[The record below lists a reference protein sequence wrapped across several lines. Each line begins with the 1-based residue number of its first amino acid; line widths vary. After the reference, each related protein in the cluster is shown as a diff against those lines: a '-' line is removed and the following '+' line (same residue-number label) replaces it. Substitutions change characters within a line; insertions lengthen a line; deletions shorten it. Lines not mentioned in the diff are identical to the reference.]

1 MGAELQKS
9 LILGAFAL
17 LLGSTSAFADCV
29 RVGQIVTCSGL
40 DADGFGGNSNDFD
53 NLEITVETGAEVT
66 GGATAR
72 ALRLDDGG
80 SITVQTGAVVRSD
93 ANEGIE
99 ADNDTTVV
107 NFGVIEG
114 FDDALQVNDGAMI
127 DNYGRIENIGT
138 NLDDPQD
145 AIDIDS
151 GIINNYAGGIIRS
164 TLDAAIDVDGNERG
178 GVTVNNAGLIS
189 GAIGVL
195 QDPANLSAQIINNEG
210 TLTGTSGV
218 AFDLGFGQDRY
229 VHKAGAALNGSGIF
243 GSDDDVMEIHALDIA
258 GPFGG
263 RGALM
268 DGGEG
273 FDLFDLSAFSVSS
286 LTFASYGSTVL
297 TMGLN
302 GGAGEVM
309 FNLTNWESILFS
321 DFSGSQSDVA
331 ARFTDPAP
339 VPLPAGGMLLAFAL
353 AGLAGLRRRAA

>member
-1 MGAELQKS
+1 MGATLQKTVIFS
-9 LILGAFAL
+9 AFAL
-17 LLGSTSAFADCV
+17 LLGTTSALADCV
-29 RVGQIVTCSGL
+29 QVGQIVTCSGF
-40 DADGFGGNSNDFD
+40 DADGFGGNTSAFD
-53 NLEITVETGAEVT
+53 DLQVTVETGAEVT

-72 ALRLDDGG
+72 ALRLDDDGT
-80 SITVQTGAVVRSD
+80 ITIQSGAIVRSD

-114 FDDALQVNDGAMI
+114 FDDALQVNDGALI

-138 NLDDPQD
+138 NVDDPQD
-145 AIDIDS
+145 AVDIDS
-151 GIINNYAGGIIRS
+151 GVINNYAGAVIRS
-164 TLDAAIDVDGNERG
+164 TLDAAIDVDGGERG
-178 GVTVNNAGLIS
+178 DVTINNAGLIS
-189 GAIGVL
+189 GTIGVL
-195 QDPANLSAQIINNEG
+195 QDPENLSAQIITNEG

-229 VHKAGAALNGSGIF
+229 VHKAGAELNGSGIF
-243 GSDDDVMEIHALDIA
+243 GSDDDVMAIHALDIA

-268 DGGEG
+268 DGGED
-273 FDLFDLSAFSVSS
+273 FDLFDLSAFSVTM
-286 LTFASYGSTVL
+286 LTFASYGGTVL

-302 GGAGEVM
+302 GGGGEVL
-309 FNLTNWESILFS
+309 FTLTNWESILFS

-339 VPLPAGGMLLAFAL
+339 VPLPAGGLLLAFAL
-353 AGLAGLRRRAA
+353 AGLTGLRRRAA